1 MKNSKKRLALLL
13 VLAMVAS
20 MVLTACGQP
29 VATGLELGDMPTKT
43 SYVAGEVFDK
53 TGMTVYVTYSDGT
66 RVVSNDYT
74 VDKTVLTASDTFVT
88 VSASGFTLNVPVAVS
103 APDAVAQNHIIKDE
117 QGNYGG
123 TLNKTK
129 YGEGAPFNGEYD
141 VENSPY
147 FAKND
152 YYYMQSTETRT
163 LISGFETYQ
172 KTMKDSSGI
181 ACLLSIM
188 HRDGYDVFDDDL
200 NEEAMVQK
208 YEELNNT
215 TVYGNGTTPQGLKN
229 LFVEMGYSAQANV
242 FTMNTALA
250 INEETRRTSVW
261 LKDKL
266 DEGKFMLVRFQDAE
280 EFGWHIILGVDDM
293 GTTDWARDD
302 VIILADPNDGADHC
316 QDGYYTM
323 SLARFYRW
331 WEEVKYSSK
340 EDKFVAENQFD
351 IVVVTPEKPITYVV
365 GPETMLAQT
374 AYERHMILNAD
385 GSFGGTTD
393 KNLYGSGQ
401 PLNGQYDRPD
411 LNYQKIV
418 DVYNLQSTQTRTILS
433 NFVTFQQ
440 TMASSC
446 ALVSL
451 MVTLNYYGY
460 DVVNQYSEVAIV
472 DAYQTLHNVNIT
484 GQGTNASKRVALLQS
499 WGFTAESNQT
509 TTTKQY
515 RFPTYQSFVEFA
527 TGHLSLGRPIPI
539 AWTPIGN
546 HGVVLIGYESMG
558 TDYIY
563 DDVVFIADS
572 ADNWDNYTD
581 GYNVVSAPLFFRN
594 YYGNA
599 DPGKSIYAQQ
609 YNVFWKD

>member
-1 MKNSKKRLALLL
+1 MNKKLQITSTSL
-13 VLAMVAS
+13 VVMLVFT
-20 MVLTACGQP
+20 LIFTACGQI
-29 VATGLELGDMPTKT
+29 VATGLEVGSMPTKT
-43 SYVAGEVFDK
+43 TYIAGESFDK
-53 TGMTVYVTYSDGT
+53 TGMTVYVKYDDGT
-66 RVVSNDYT
+66 RVAVTDYT
-74 VDKTVLTASDTFVT
+74 VDKTVLTANDTFVT
-88 VSASGFTLNVPVAVS
+88 VSASGFTINVPVSVVS
-103 APDAVAQNHIIKDE
+103 AESLAQNHVIKDS

-123 TLNKTK
+123 TLNKSK
-129 YGEGAPFNGEYD
+129 YGEGAPLNGEHD
-141 VENSPY
+141 VEDSPY

-152 YYYMQSTETRT
+152 YFYMQSTQTRT

-188 HRDGYDVFDDDL
+188 HRDGYDVFGEI
-200 NEEAMVQK
+200 NEESMVER
-208 YEELNNT
+208 YEELNST

-229 LFVEMGYSAQANV
+229 LFVEMGYSAQANT
-242 FTMNTALA
+242 FLMNTALA
-250 INEETRRTSVW
+250 INEEIRRSSTW
-261 LKDKL
+261 IQDKL
-266 DEGKFMLVRFQDAE
+266 EEGKFMLVRFHDAE
-280 EFGWHIILGVDDM
+280 DFGWHVILGIDNM
-293 GTTDWARDD
+293 GTTDWGRDD
-302 VIILADPNDGADHC
+302 VIILADPNDGSDHC

-323 SLARFYRW
+323 SFARFYRW
-331 WEEVKYSSK
+331 WEEVKYSST
-340 EDKFVAENQFD
+340 EDKFVAQNQFD
-351 IVVVTPEKPITYVV
+351 IVLVTPEKPITYTV

-411 LNYQKIV
+411 LNYHKIV
-418 DVYNLQSTQTRTILS
+418 DVYNLQSTQSRTILS
-433 NFVTFQQ
+433 NFKTFQQ

-460 DVVNQYSEVAIV
+460 DVKEEYNEVAIV
-472 DAYQTLHNVNIT
+472 NAYQTLHNVNIT
-484 GQGTNASKRVALLQS
+484 GQGTNAGKRVALLQS
-499 WGFTAESNQT
+499 WGFTAENNT
-509 TTTKQY
+509 TTTNKQY

-546 HGVVLIGYESMG
+546 HGVVLIGYDSMG

-581 GYNVVSAPLFFRN
+581 GYNVVSAPLFYRHF
-594 YYGNA
+594 YGNA